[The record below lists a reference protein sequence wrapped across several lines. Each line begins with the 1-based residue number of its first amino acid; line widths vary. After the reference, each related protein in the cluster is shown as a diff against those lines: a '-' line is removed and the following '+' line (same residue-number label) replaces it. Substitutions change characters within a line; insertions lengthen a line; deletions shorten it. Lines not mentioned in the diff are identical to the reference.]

1 MPLDSTIPSSFR
13 DPDGFL
19 YYADGILYR
28 QINKS
33 YAKTFEE
40 IAKSGLYEHLWQREM
55 LITHEIDGYDKA
67 QDENAFAVIKPRQIP
82 FISYPYEWSFEQ
94 LKDAALLT
102 LDIQRQAMRFGYSLK
117 DASAYNV
124 QFANGRPV
132 FIDTL
137 SFEAA
142 TPNKPWVAY
151 GQFCKHFLAPL
162 VLMAC
167 VDIRLSSLLLTNI
180 DGIPLDLASRLLP
193 SKTLLRPSTLFH
205 IHLHARMQ
213 TKHADSK
220 KGHNSTSLS
229 TSTLPILI
237 DSLTSAIKRL
247 RWKSQKT
254 EWGDYYKSTNYSE
267 DAFQCK
273 KHVVKQMLEDC
284 EPHSVWDMGA
294 NTGVF
299 SRLAL
304 ECGAQV
310 VAFDVDP
317 MAVNAN
323 YALVR
328 KKNEPLLPLL
338 LDLTTPS
345 PSIGWNCT
353 ERSSVFE
360 RGPVDVCMA
369 LALIHHMAISNNV
382 PLGNVARLF
391 ASCCKFLIIEF
402 VPKEDS
408 QVQRLLSSRKDIF
421 SYYNLEGFKKCFSEW
436 FSILRES
443 PIENSLRT
451 LFLMKS
457 NTR

>member
-1 MPLDSTIPSSFR
+1 MPLESTIPSSFR

-19 YYADGILYR
+19 YHVDGILYR

-33 YAKTFEE
+33 YAKTFDE
-40 IAKSGLYEHLWQREM
+40 IANSGLYEYLWQKEM
-55 LITHEIDGYDKA
+55 LITHEIAEYDKA
-67 QDENAFAVIKPRQIP
+67 QNENAFAIIKPQKVP
-82 FISYPYEWSFEQ
+82 FISYPYEWGFEQ

-124 QFANGRPV
+124 QFVNGRPV

-162 VLMAC
+162 VLMAF
-167 VDIRLSSLLLTNI
+167 VDIRLSSLLQSNI

-205 IHLHARMQ
+205 IH
-213 TKHADSK
+213 SK
-220 KGHNSTSLS
+220 KGHNNTSLS

-247 RWKSQKT
+247 KWKSQKT

-267 DAFQCK
+267 EAFQCK

-284 EPHSVWDMGA
+284 KPHSVWDMGA

-323 YALVR
+323 YVLVR

-345 PSIGWNCT
+345 PSIGWDCT
-353 ERSSVFE
+353 ERPSVFE
-360 RGPVDVCMA
+360 RGPADVCMA
-369 LALIHHMAISNNV
+369 LALIHHLAISNNV

-391 ASCCKFLIIEF
+391 ASFCKFLIIEF
-402 VPKEDS
+402 IPKEDS
-408 QVQRLLSSRKDIF
+408 QVKKLLSSRKDIF
-421 SYYNLEGFKKCFSEW
+421 SQYDLGSFKKYFSES
-436 FSILRES
+436 FSIIQEFQ
-443 PIENSLRT
+443 IKDSLRT
-451 LFLMKS
+451 LFLMES
-457 NTR
+457 NSR